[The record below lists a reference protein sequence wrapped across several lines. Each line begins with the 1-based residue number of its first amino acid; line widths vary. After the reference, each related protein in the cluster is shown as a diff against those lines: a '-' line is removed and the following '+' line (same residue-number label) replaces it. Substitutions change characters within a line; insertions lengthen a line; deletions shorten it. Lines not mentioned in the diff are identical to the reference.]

1 MALGKIGKYEKLDV
15 LGHGASGIVYLAW
28 DTMLRKQ
35 VALKEINLMAGDE
48 ERFLEEARVLDRLRH
63 PNIVQVNGVDRIDG
77 HVIIDMEYVK
87 GPNLQETM
95 RRHGKLPLGQALSIA
110 IQLCDALHF
119 AHENHIVHRDVKPGN
134 VLISK
139 EGQAKI
145 VDFGLAEILG
155 SGSYAGGAG
164 TYAYM
169 APEDFE
175 EEERSDH
182 RSDIWSVGVTLYEM
196 LTGKRPFQASKS
208 KDPFAWKRAVDEDTP
223 IPLTE
228 IDPAIPRELEQVI
241 SKVLAKNK
249 YDRYQSAGEIAD
261 DLRRIAARA
270 GIDLALDRSPDDHD
284 VGSGVGLQT
293 PGLAEGSGVQLQTQH
308 HNNKAEEP
316 EEEGPEIV
324 LSPDFLDFGR
334 MRKGETRNRCLTV
347 RVPGRGRINGR
358 VASQPGW
365 LTVSP
370 QAFNRR
376 KQSLTVTAQT
386 DSIYRPGIYEER
398 LTLEVEGRKV
408 EVPTGVEVLAPRR
421 QFYETAWWYT
431 PLLIGCAA
439 PVIVESI
446 VGKAL
451 SAPSLVTMGLLGVML
466 FIISIVA
473 DLGIIEKLLP
483 GLIAAVGF
491 GALFGA
497 VGAML
502 PPGAEIETSQ
512 GMLMALLGMPL
523 CLFVVLQLLTA
534 SRWRFWA
541 VVLAISAIIASIV
554 VGR

>member
-48 ERFLEEARVLDRLRH
+48 GRFLEEARVLDRLRH

-87 GPNLQETM
+87 GTNLQETM
-95 RRHGKLPLGQALSIA
+95 RRHGKLPIGEALGIA

-134 VLISK
+134 ILISK

-223 IPLTE
+223 VALTE
-228 IDPAIPRELEQVI
+228 IDPSVPRELEQVI

-270 GIDLALDRSPDDHD
+270 GISLAVTGPCHSERSEE
-284 VGSGVGLQT
+284 
-293 PGLAEGSGVQLQTQH
+293 PGQILRSAQNDMS
-308 HNNKAEEP
+308 EEP
-316 EEEGPEIV
+316 EDEGPEIV

-334 MRKGETRNRCLTV
+334 MRKGEARNRCLTV

-386 DSIYRPGIYEER
+386 DSIYRPGLYEEP
-398 LTLEVEGRKV
+398 LTLEVEGRQIK
-408 EVPTGVEVLAPRR
+408 VPTGVEVLAPRR
-421 QFYETAWWYT
+421 QFYETAWWYI
-431 PLLIGCAA
+431 PLLLGCIA

-446 VGKAL
+446 VGKSL
-451 SAPSLVTMGLLGVML
+451 SAPSLVTMGLLAVML

-473 DLGIIEKLLP
+473 DLGVVEKLLP
-483 GLIAAVGF
+483 GLIASVGF
-491 GALFGA
+491 GALFGVLRA
-497 VGAML
+497 AFT
-502 PPGAEIETSQ
+502 PGERLDTGQ
-512 GMLMALLGMPL
+512 VMLMSLLGTPL

-541 VVLAISAIIASIV
+541 IVLALSAVIASIAMA
-554 VGR
+554 R

>member
-28 DTMLRKQ
+28 DTMLRRQ

-48 ERFLEEARVLDRLRH
+48 GRFIEEARVLDRLRH

-95 RRHGKLPLGQALSIA
+95 RRQGRLSLDQALSVA
-110 IQLCDALHF
+110 IQLCDGLHF
-119 AHENHIVHRDVKPGN
+119 AHENHTVHRDVKPGN
-134 VLISK
+134 ILLSK

-182 RSDIWSVGVTLYEM
+182 RSDIWAVGVTIYEM
-196 LTGKRPFQASKS
+196 LTGRRPFQAVKA
-208 KDPFAWKRAVDEDTP
+208 KDPFSWKRAVDEDQP
-223 IPLTE
+223 APLSE
-228 IDPAIPRELEQVI
+228 IDPALPRDLEQVI
-241 SKVLAKNK
+241 SRALAKNK
-249 YDRYQSAGEIAD
+249 YERYQSAGEIAD
-261 DLRRIAARA
+261 DLRRIAALVGAKTPVWAPLPA
-270 GIDLALDRSPDDHD
+270 GAP
-284 VGSGVGLQT
+284 V
-293 PGLAEGSGVQLQTQH
+293 PPPAPP
-308 HNNKAEEP
+308 AEE
-316 EEEGPEIV
+316 ERDAGPEV
-324 LSPDFLDFGR
+324 ELSTELLDFGR
-334 MRKGETRNRCLTV
+334 LRKGEGRTRTLTV
-347 RVPGRGRINGR
+347 RVPGRGRTSGR

-376 KQSLTVTAQT
+376 KQALAVTAQT
-386 DSIYRPGIYEER
+386 DSIFRPGIYEET
-398 LTLEVEGRKV
+398 LSLEVEGRRI
-408 EVPTGVEVLAPRR
+408 EVPTALEVLAPRR
-421 QFYETAWWYT
+421 QFYETGWWYT
-431 PLLIGCAA
+431 PLLAGCLL
-439 PVIVESI
+439 PVIVEAM
-446 VGKAL
+446 VGNPI
-451 SAPSLVTMGLLGVML
+451 SAASLVTTGMLGVML
-466 FIISIVA
+466 FIIGIVA
-473 DLGIIEKLLP
+473 DLGILEKTLP

-497 VGAML
+497 LKAAFA
-502 PPGAEIETSQ
+502 PGARIDTGQ
-512 GMLMALLGMPL
+512 VMLMSLLGTPL

-534 SRWRFWA
+534 SKWRFWA
-541 VVLAISAIIASIV
+541 AVLGITSVIAAIAVA
-554 VGR
+554 R

>member
-63 PNIVQVNGVDRIDG
+63 PNIVQVNGVDRLDG
-77 HVIIDMEYVK
+77 RVMIDMEYVK
-87 GPNLQETM
+87 GPNLQEIM
-95 RRHGKLPLGQALSIA
+95 RRQGKLSLDQALSIA
-110 IQLCDALHF
+110 IQLAEALNF

-134 VLISK
+134 ILISK
-139 EGQAKI
+139 DGQAKI

-196 LTGKRPFQASKS
+196 LTGRRPFQAVKA
-208 KDPFAWKRAVDEDTP
+208 KDPFSWKRAVDEDEP
-223 IPLTE
+223 VSLSE
-228 IDPAIPRELEQVI
+228 IDPSLPMELEQVI
-241 SKVLAKNK
+241 SKALAKDK
-249 YDRYQSAGEIAD
+249 YDRYQSCGDIAD
-261 DLRRIAARA
+261 DLRVIAVHA
-270 GIDLALDRSPDDHD
+270 GATMPVWTPLTPKMAGPREYDQAAEQESED
-284 VGSGVGLQT
+284 VGLEV
-293 PGLAEGSGVQLQTQH
+293 
-308 HNNKAEEP
+308 
-316 EEEGPEIV
+316 V
-324 LSPDFLDFGR
+324 LSPDVLDFGR
-334 MRKGETRNRCLTV
+334 LRKGEGRDRSLTV

-358 VASQPGW
+358 VAVLPGW
-365 LTVSP
+365 LTVTP

-376 KQSLTVTAQT
+376 KQVLNVRAQT
-386 DSIYRPGIYEER
+386 DTIYRTGVYEDQIV
-398 LTLEVEGRKV
+398 LDVEGRKV
-408 EVPTGVEVLAPRR
+408 NVPAVLEMLTPRR
-421 QFYETAWWYT
+421 QFHEVGWWYT
-431 PLLIGCAA
+431 PLLAGCLM
-439 PVIVESI
+439 PVLVETL
-446 VGKAL
+446 VGKPV

-473 DLGIIEKLLP
+473 DLGILEKLLP

-491 GALFGA
+491 GAM
-497 VGAML
+497 VGAARVML
-502 PPGAEIETSQ
+502 DPGAEIQTGQS
-512 GMLMALLGMPL
+512 MLMVLLATPL
-523 CLFVVLQLLTA
+523 CLFVALQLLTP

-541 VVLAISAIIASIV
+541 WVLAFAAVLASV
-554 VGR
+554 AVAK